1 MDIEHLSDK
10 IIKHLFLLC
19 PNNSG
24 STFIQESF
32 RNCKKVAVLDD
43 EGQFTPGFQGEIS
56 DTHNL
61 NHIFTLK
68 SRIFEN
74 QKGLNEWHANEY
86 YWDQIW
92 DKNNPDADW
101 KFEKSPPNILRP
113 HLILDCFINV
123 SFIIM
128 VRNPYAMAESILR
141 ANPNASIQDI
151 GNHVLNCLT
160 IQRKNCYLKGNNLI
174 FTYED
179 MCDRPEWV
187 ETQIKTKFE
196 IDDFV
201 LSANIDHHSKIKS
214 KSVKNYN
221 DEQISRL
228 KKYHIIEL
236 NEIFSTAT
244 DTLDFWG
251 YSIVEVNE
259 IGFNVNELFEH
270 DVTQLKE
277 KVLSISEEDWFKF
290 EKRNESF
297 IEHNSTHSI
306 CLYSEAEEGDEV
318 YSEKIKNEEFLKL
331 FGDDLKALNEKYLNK
346 YKSGRMSRI
355 LLARLDEFS
364 KIPSH
369 NDSGIHLN
377 SCRRTHIPI
386 VTNDDVE
393 FYVNDEQYSFKENM
407 VYEFDNTKK
416 HAVYNNSEHKR
427 VHMIVDWSY

>member
-1 MDIEHLSDK
+1 M
-10 IIKHLFLLC
+10 C

-68 SRIFEN
+68 PKLFEN
-74 QKGLNEWHANEY
+74 QKGLNDWHANEY
-86 YWDQIW
+86 YWGQIW

-113 HLILDCFINV
+113 HLILDCFLNV

-128 VRNPYAMAESILR
+128 VRNPYAMAEGILR

-196 IDDFV
+196 IDDFT
-201 LSANIDHHSKIKS
+201 LSANTNNHTKVKS
-214 KSVKNYN
+214 NSVKNYN
-221 DEQISRL
+221 EEQVSRL
-228 KKYHIIEL
+228 
-236 NEIFSTAT
+236 N
-244 DTLDFWG
+244 
-251 YSIVEVNE
+251 SILEVNE
-259 IGFNVNELFEH
+259 IGFNVDELFEH
-270 DVTQLKE
+270 DITQLKE
-277 KVLSISEEDWFKF
+277 KVLSISEDNWFKF

-377 SCRRTHIPI
+377 YCRRTHIPI

-393 FYVNDEQYSFKENM
+393 FYVNNKQYRFKENM

-416 HAVYNNSEHKR
+416 HAVYNNSDHKR
-427 VHMIVDWSY
+427 IHMIVDWSY